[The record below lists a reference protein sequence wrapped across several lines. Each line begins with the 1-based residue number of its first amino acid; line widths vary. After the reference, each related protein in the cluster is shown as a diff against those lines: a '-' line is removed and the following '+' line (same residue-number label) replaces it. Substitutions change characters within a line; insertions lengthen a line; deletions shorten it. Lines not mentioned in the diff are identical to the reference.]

1 MKKIKNETEALR
13 VALKIIDAQKKLL
26 IAYRLGTLRAP
37 AGAID
42 SLNKNKPLLAE
53 WLGREEL

>member
-1 MKKIKNETEALR
+1 MKKIKNETEALA
-13 VALKIIDAQKKLL
+13 VAIKILNAQEKLL
-26 IAYRLGTLRAP
+26 IAYRLGGRP
-37 AGAID
+37 PIGAID